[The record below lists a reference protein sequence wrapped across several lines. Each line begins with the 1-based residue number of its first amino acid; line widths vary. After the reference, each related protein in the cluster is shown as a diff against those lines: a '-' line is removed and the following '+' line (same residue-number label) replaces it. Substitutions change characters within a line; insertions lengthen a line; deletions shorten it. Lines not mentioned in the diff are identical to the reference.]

1 MSTTPHGPT
10 FEPYPAAPAPVAPSP
25 GTPAPASPPPGRG
38 NGLAVAGFVVAL
50 VALLLSLVPIVNN
63 GAFVLALIGLV
74 LAIVGLVKAR
84 RGAPRQGLAVA
95 GIVIAVVSGAAV
107 LASQVF
113 YSSVLDDV
121 ADSLDDTPA
130 ITDED
135 APTDKDVDAAG
146 EAITDGD
153 DVAADEDQA
162 AAEEGTRDNPFSF
175 ADTVGNDDWTVD
187 LGKPREAWTDIRAEN
202 QFNEAPADGMEYWIV
217 PVEATYTGSETGTPW
232 VDLTVEFVGDDAVTY
247 SDSCGVIPDD
257 LSDVDELYE
266 GGSAKGNVCLTVPAG
281 APGTWTL
288 TAGWFADPVFFR
300 TKG

>member
-1 MSTTPHGPT
+1 MSTTPNGPT
-10 FEPYPAAPAPVAPSP
+10 YEPYPVPPVP
-25 GTPAPASPPPGRG
+25 GTPPPGRG

-63 GAFVLALIGLV
+63 GAFVLALVGLV

-84 RGAPRQGLAVA
+84 RGAPRQGMAVA
-95 GIVIAVVSGAAV
+95 GIVLAVVAGAAV
-107 LASQVF
+107 LASQAF

-121 ADSLDDTPA
+121 SDSLDNTPA
-130 ITDED
+130 LTGEDASPEPDTDVADQATKDED
-135 APTDKDVDAAG
+135 DASDA
-146 EAITDGD
+146 EPDL
-153 DVAADEDQA
+153 
-162 AAEEGTRDNPFSF
+162 AEEGTRDNPFTF
-175 ADTVGNDDWTVD
+175 AETVGNDDWTVD
-187 LGKPREAWTDIRAEN
+187 LGKPREAWLDIQAEN

-232 VDLTVEFVGDDAVTY
+232 VDLTVEFVGDDSVTY

-257 LSDVDELYE
+257 LTDVDELYE
-266 GGSAKGNVCLTVPAG
+266 GGSAKGNVCVAVPAG

-300 TKG
+300 AKG